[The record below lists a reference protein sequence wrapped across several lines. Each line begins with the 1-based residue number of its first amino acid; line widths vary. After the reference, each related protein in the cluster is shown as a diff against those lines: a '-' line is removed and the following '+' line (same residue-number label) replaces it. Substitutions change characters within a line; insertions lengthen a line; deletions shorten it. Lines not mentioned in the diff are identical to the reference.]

1 VADHGRHKNID
12 MAEPTPK
19 LEARHRLRQS
29 LTRHMLAATAG
40 VAFASALMF
49 LGFGHPLDWVARL
62 SLATAFLGLGGVAF
76 ALRRDAGTGVQARA
90 LPYVIG
96 AAIGLS
102 GVAAAVAGEGLM
114 SPALAVVGVLLCL
127 FTVISGLRAGVLAAA
142 IGAGMLLLLALA
154 MAFNWLAPAGVAPV
168 GSLLLLVRPLLTHAL
183 VLGIALGGGELLG
196 RTLDRTLRSADER
209 ERRFLGLLAVAADA
223 YWEMDGNGRL
233 IRFSAKEELRNFVGL
248 RKHGVDAGMGK
259 LLWETRGVMFD
270 SQVLEAFRSELA
282 ARLPM
287 RDVPLRWGDGSG
299 RVRHFTLSA
308 EPRTNEAGK
317 FAGYWGV
324 LRDITQ
330 DVKARQALWS
340 TETRYQDL
348 FRRIPTPLVLHREGR
363 VLDANPAGVA
373 LFGFVDLRS
382 LLGQDLLA
390 LVEAGPTRERARDH
404 MLRLEGMETGQ
415 GLPEAEFTLTPG
427 PDRKLTVRV
436 NSVRVDV
443 DGEAATL
450 SIITDDTERR
460 AAEDLVRRSE
470 TLLSHL
476 VSTSPDWITLTEF
489 ASGRYAMVNPTFLAT
504 TGYRAE
510 EVIGRTPSELGLWAD
525 ATQRDRIYRMLDQH
539 QSVQNLP
546 ATMTTRDR
554 RRVSML
560 VSAARFTIDDID
572 YLMMSARDVTAT
584 EQARREREAI
594 LENALVG
601 ISFTRDRRIVMTNA
615 RFDEMFGWPRG
626 ALQNQPQRV
635 LWPSDEAFNW
645 MSGEVGPALSRG
657 EQVDFEVT
665 MMRRDGATFTG
676 RLLAKALD
684 PAQPA
689 SGTIW
694 LAEDVTERRLVEQA
708 LARARDE
715 AEAANRAKS
724 AFLANTSHEIRT
736 PLNALVGLA
745 QLARTPEVDDRRRL
759 QYIEQ
764 ICESADTLSAILSDI
779 LDLSKIEAGK
789 LIVDRVA
796 FDLRALIATLKQAYG
811 ALADTKGLTL
821 YVDIDEDVPQ
831 HVLGDPMRLRQV
843 LTNYLT
849 NALKFT
855 STGSILLNVQPS
867 VGQRLRFEVIDTG
880 TGMDSD
886 AQSRLFRP
894 FSQVDNSITRKV
906 GGTGLGLSICSQLAK
921 LMDGTVGVHSA
932 PGKGSAFWVELPL
945 PSVTAQQLEEH
956 VTTSGLD
963 VLQGTRVLMVEDN
976 AVNMMIAVAL
986 LERWGAIVDQ
996 AGDGPSALQAV
1007 DHAYQSGD
1015 PFDIVLMDVQMPGMS
1030 GHEVTRRL
1038 RQRYDRHTLPIV
1050 ALTAAALVSER
1061 EDAMAAGMNDFLTK
1075 PIDADRL
1082 RQTLCQVLSEAEAR
1096 VER

>member
-1 VADHGRHKNID
+1 
-12 MAEPTPK
+12 MAEATPNK
-19 LEARHRLRQS
+19 EARQRLRHS
-29 LTRHMLAATAG
+29 LTRHLLAATAS

-62 SLATAFLGLGGVAF
+62 TLTTAFLGLGGVAF
-76 ALRRDAGTGVQARA
+76 ALRRDGGTGVQVRA
-90 LPYVIG
+90 LPYIIG
-96 AAIGLS
+96 TAIGLS

-127 FTVISGLRAGVLAAA
+127 FTVVAGVRSGIFAAA
-142 IGAGMLLLLALA
+142 IGAGMLLLLAIA
-154 MAFNWLAPAGVAPV
+154 TAFDWLSTAGITLGPSPV
-168 GSLLLLVRPLLTHAL
+168 DIVRPLLTHAL

-196 RTLDRTLRSADER
+196 RTLDRTLRCADER

-233 IRFSAKEELRNFVGL
+233 VRFSAKEELRNFVGL
-248 RKHGVDAGMGK
+248 RRHGVDAGMGK
-259 LLWETRGVMFD
+259 LFWETRGVAFD
-270 SQVLEAFRSELA
+270 AEVLEAFRAELA

-287 RDVPLRWGDGSG
+287 RDVPLRWNDAAG

-308 EPRTNEAGK
+308 EPRTNEPGQ

-324 LRDITQ
+324 LRDITP

-348 FRRIPTPLVLHREGR
+348 FRRIPTPLVLHRETR
-363 VLDANPAGVA
+363 VLDANPSGVA
-373 LFGFVDLRS
+373 LFGFADLRAM
-382 LLGQDLLA
+382 LGQE
-390 LVEAGPTRERARDH
+390 LVGLFDGGESRDRAQAH
-404 MLRLEGMETGQ
+404 FQRLEALPIGE
-415 GLPEAEFTLTPG
+415 GLPETEFTLRPG
-427 PDRKLTVRV
+427 VERLLMVRV
-436 NSVRVDV
+436 SSVRVDV

-470 TLLSHL
+470 TMLSHL

-525 ATQRDRIYRMLDQH
+525 ATQRDRIFRMLDQR
-539 QSVQNLP
+539 QSVQNFP
-546 ATMTTRDR
+546 ATMHTRDR

-572 YLMMSARDVTAT
+572 YQMTSARDVTAT

-626 ALQNQPQRV
+626 SLQNQSQRMV
-635 LWPSDEAFNW
+635 WPSDEAFAE
-645 MSGEVGPALSRG
+645 MREAVGPALSRG
-657 EQVDFEVT
+657 EQVDFEAP
-665 MMRRDGATFTG
+665 MMRRDGSTFTG

-694 LAEDVTERRLVEQA
+694 LAEDISDRRLVAQA

-764 ICESADTLSAILSDI
+764 ICDSADTLSAILSDI

-789 LIVDRVA
+789 LIVDRVG
-796 FDLRALIATLKQAYG
+796 FDLGGLINTLRQAYG
-811 ALADTKGLTL
+811 ALADIKGLVL
-821 YVDIDEDVPQ
+821 YVNVEDDVPK
-831 HVLGDPMRLRQV
+831 HVLGDPMRLRQI
-843 LTNYLT
+843 LSNYLT

-855 STGSILLNVQPS
+855 TRGSILLNIQRG
-867 VGQRLRFEVIDTG
+867 VGYRLRFEVIDTG
-880 TGMDSD
+880 AGMDG
-886 AQSRLFRP
+886 AGLAMLFLP
-894 FSQVDNSITRKV
+894 FSQIDNSITRKV
-906 GGTGLGLSICSQLAK
+906 GGTGLGLSICSELAK
-921 LMDGTVGVHSA
+921 LMDGTVGVSSE
-932 PGKGSAFWVELPL
+932 PGKGSIFWVELPL
-945 PSVTAQQLEEH
+945 PAVAAQQVDTHVSVTGA
-956 VTTSGLD
+956 D
-963 VLQGTRVLMVEDN
+963 ALQGTRILMVEDN
-976 AVNMMIAVAL
+976 PVNMMIGVAL
-986 LERWGAIVDQ
+986 LERWGALVDQ
-996 AGDGPSALQAV
+996 ADDGPGALKAV
-1007 DHAYQSGD
+1007 DQAYSAGN

-1038 RQRYDRHTLPIV
+1038 RQRYDRNELPVV

-1082 RQTLCQVLSEAEAR
+1082 RQTLKRVLAEAEAAA
-1096 VER
+1096 ER

>member
-1 VADHGRHKNID
+1 MADAPPNK
-12 MAEPTPK
+12 
-19 LEARHRLRQS
+19 EARHRLRQL
-29 LTRHMLAATAG
+29 LTRHLLAATAG
-40 VAFASALMF
+40 VALASALMF

-62 SLATAFLGLGGVAF
+62 ALTTAFLALCGVAF
-76 ALRRDAGTGVQARA
+76 GLRRDAGPGLQARA
-90 LPYVIG
+90 LPFVIG

-127 FTVISGLRAGVLAAA
+127 FTVVAGLRAGVLAAA
-142 IGAGMLLLLALA
+142 IGASMLMLLAGA
-154 MAFNWLAPAGVAPV
+154 MAFDWLAQAG
-168 GSLLLLVRPLLTHAL
+168 LLLGGSPLDLVRPLLTHAL
-183 VLGIALGGGELLG
+183 VLGIALAGGELLG
-196 RTLDRTLRSADER
+196 RTLERTLRSADER

-248 RKHGVDAGMGK
+248 RRHGVDAGMGK
-259 LLWETRGVMFD
+259 LLWETRGVMFEA
-270 SQVLEAFRSELA
+270 QVLDAFRSELA

-287 RDVPLRWGDGSG
+287 RDVPLRWADATG

-330 DVKARQALWS
+330 DVKARLALWS

-363 VLDANPAGVA
+363 LLDANPAGVT
-373 LFGFVDLRS
+373 LFGFADLRA
-382 LLGQDLLA
+382 LLGQH
-390 LVEAGPTRERARDH
+390 LVPFFEAGPSRERAAEH
-404 MLRLEGMETGQ
+404 MQRLDVLAAGE
-415 GLPEAEFTLTPG
+415 GLPETEFTLMPG
-427 PDRKLTVRV
+427 TDRRLTVRV
-436 NSVRVDV
+436 SSVRVDV

-504 TGYRAE
+504 TGYRTE
-510 EVIGRTPSELGLWAD
+510 EVIGRTPGELGLWAD
-525 ATQRDRIYRMLDQH
+525 AEQRDRIHRMLDQH
-539 QSVQNLP
+539 ESVQNFP
-546 ATMTTRDR
+546 ATMTTRDG

-560 VSAARFTIDDID
+560 VSAARFTIDDVD
-572 YLMMSARDVTAT
+572 YQMTSARDVTAS

-601 ISFTRDRRIVMTNA
+601 ISFTRDGRIAMTNA

-626 ALQNQPQRV
+626 ALQDQLQRV
-635 LWPSDEAFNW
+635 LWPSDAAHDAMNHD
-645 MSGEVGPALSRG
+645 VGPALSRG
-657 EQVDFEVT
+657 EQVDIEMP
-665 MMRRDGATFTG
+665 MMRRDGTTFTG

-694 LAEDVTERRLVEQA
+694 LAEDVTERRGVEKA

-764 ICESADTLSAILSDI
+764 ICDSADTLSGILSDI

-796 FDLRALIATLKQAYG
+796 FDLRGLIGTLKQAYG
-811 ALADTKGLTL
+811 ALADTKGLRL
-821 YVDIDEDVPQ
+821 YVNVDEAVPQ

-855 STGSILLNVQPS
+855 TSGSILLNLRRGSGYQ
-867 VGQRLRFEVIDTG
+867 LRFEVIDTG
-880 TGMDSD
+880 AGMDGP
-886 AQSRLFRP
+886 ALARLFKP
-894 FSQVDNSITRKV
+894 FSQVDNSLTRKV
-906 GGTGLGLSICSQLAK
+906 GGTGLGLSICSELAR
-921 LMDGTVGVHSA
+921 LMDGTVGVSSE
-932 PGKGSAFWVELPL
+932 PGKGSVFWVDLPL
-945 PSVTAQQLEEH
+945 PPVTAQQLENHES
-956 VTTSGLD
+956 TSGLD
-963 VLQGTRVLMVEDN
+963 ALQGTRVLMVEDN
-976 AVNMMIAVAL
+976 PVNMMIAVAL

-996 AGDGPSALQAV
+996 ANDGPGALQAV

-1038 RQRYDRHTLPIV
+1038 RLHYDRNALPIV

-1082 RQTLCQVLSEAEAR
+1082 RQTLCNVLVEAEANTAR
-1096 VER
+1096 

>member
-1 VADHGRHKNID
+1 
-12 MAEPTPK
+12 MAEPTPNK
-19 LEARHRLRQS
+19 EARHRLRQS
-29 LTRHMLAATAG
+29 LTRHLLAATAA
-40 VAFASALMF
+40 VAFAFALMF

-62 SLATAFLGLGGVAF
+62 TLTTAFLGLGGVAF
-76 ALRRDAGTGVQARA
+76 ALRRDAGAEWQARA

-96 AAIGLS
+96 TAIGLS

-114 SPALAVVGVLLCL
+114 SPALAVVGVFLCL
-127 FTVISGLRAGVLAAA
+127 FTVVAGLRAGLLAAG
-142 IGAGMLLLLALA
+142 IGAGMLLLLAVA
-154 MAFNWLAPAGVAPV
+154 MALDWLASAGIALSASPV
-168 GSLLLLVRPLLTHAL
+168 NLVRPLLTHAL
-183 VLGIALGGGELLG
+183 VLCIALGGGELLG

-223 YWEMDGNGRL
+223 YWEMDGSGRL

-248 RKHGVDAGMGK
+248 RRHGVDAGMGK
-259 LLWETRGVMFD
+259 LLWETRGVTFD
-270 SQVLEAFRSELA
+270 THVLEAFRSELA

-287 RDVPLRWGDGSG
+287 RDVPLRWNDVAG
-299 RVRHFTLSA
+299 RMRHFTLSA
-308 EPRTNEAGK
+308 EPRTNESGR

-363 VLDANPAGVA
+363 VLDANPAGVL
-373 LFGFVDLRS
+373 LFGFADLRG
-382 LLGQDLLA
+382 LLGQDLLG
-390 LVEAGPTRERARDH
+390 LFEAGSSRERAAEH
-404 MLRLEGMETGQ
+404 MQRLEALVIGD
-415 GLPEAEFTLTPG
+415 GLPETEFTLKPG
-427 PDRKLTVRV
+427 ADRLLSVRV
-436 NSVRVDV
+436 SSVRVDV

-460 AAEDLVRRSE
+460 AADDLVRRSE
-470 TLLSHL
+470 ALLSHL

-504 TGYRAE
+504 TGYRTE

-525 ATQRDRIYRMLDQH
+525 ATQRDRIYRMLDQQ
-539 QSVQNLP
+539 QSVQNFP

-560 VSAARFTIDDID
+560 VSAARFTIDDVE
-572 YLMMSARDVTAT
+572 YQMTSARDVTAS

-601 ISFTRDRRIVMTNA
+601 ISFTRERRIVMTNA

-626 ALQNQPQRV
+626 ALQDQQQRV
-635 LWPSDEAFNW
+635 LWPADEAFNA
-645 MSGEVGPALSRG
+645 MVEAVGPALSRG
-657 EQVDFEVT
+657 EPIDFEVP
-665 MMRRDGATFTG
+665 MMRRDGSTFTG

-684 PAQPA
+684 PVQPA

-694 LAEDVTERRLVEQA
+694 LAEDVTERRVVEQA

-745 QLARTPEVDDRRRL
+745 QLARTPEVGDRRRL

-764 ICESADTLSAILSDI
+764 ICDSADTLSAILSDI

-789 LIVDRVA
+789 LIVDRVT
-796 FDLRALIATLKQAYG
+796 FDLRALIGTLKQAYG

-821 YVDIDEDVPQ
+821 VVHLDEDVPQ

-843 LTNYLT
+843 LVNYLT

-855 STGSILLNVQPS
+855 TTGSILLNVQRG
-867 VGQRLRFEVIDTG
+867 VGYRLHFAVIDTG
-880 TGMDSD
+880 AGMDG
-886 AQSRLFRP
+886 AGLAKLFLP

-906 GGTGLGLSICSQLAK
+906 GGTGLGLSICSELAR
-921 LMDGTVGVHSA
+921 LMDGGVGVTSE
-932 PGKGSAFWVELPL
+932 PGKGSIFWVDLPL
-945 PSVTAQQLEEH
+945 PPVAAQEVESH
-956 VTTSGLD
+956 ESTSGVD
-963 VLQGTRVLMVEDN
+963 ALQGTRILMVEDN
-976 AVNMMIAVAL
+976 PVNMMIAVAL
-986 LERWGAIVDQ
+986 LERWGALVDQ
-996 AGDGPSALQAV
+996 ADDGPSALHAIDQA
-1007 DHAYQSGD
+1007 HEGGN

-1030 GHEVTRRL
+1030 GHDVTRRL
-1038 RQRYDRHTLPIV
+1038 RQRYDRNTLPIV

-1075 PIDADRL
+1075 PIDAERL
-1082 RQTLCQVLSEAEAR
+1082 RHTLRHVLMEAEAR
-1096 VER
+1096 TAR

>member
-1 VADHGRHKNID
+1 MADAPPNK
-12 MAEPTPK
+12 
-19 LEARHRLRQS
+19 EARHRLRQL
-29 LTRHMLAATAG
+29 LTRHLLAATAG
-40 VAFASALMF
+40 VALASALMF

-62 SLATAFLGLGGVAF
+62 TLTTAFLALGGVAF
-76 ALRRDAGTGVQARA
+76 ALRRDAGTPLQDRA
-90 LPYVIG
+90 LPFVVG

-102 GVAAAVAGEGLM
+102 GVAAALAGEGLM
-114 SPALAVVGVLLCL
+114 SPTLAIVGVLLCL
-127 FTVISGLRAGVLAAA
+127 FTVVSGLRAGVLAAA
-142 IGAGMLLLLALA
+142 VGASMLVLLAGA
-154 MAFNWLAPAGVAPV
+154 MAFEWLAPVGVTPGGAPMD
-168 GSLLLLVRPLLTHAL
+168 LVRPLLTHAL
-183 VLGIALGGGELLG
+183 VLAIALAGGELLG

-223 YWEMDGNGRL
+223 YWEMDGSGRL

-248 RKHGVDAGMGK
+248 RRHGVDAGMGK
-259 LLWETRGVMFD
+259 FLWETRGVMFET
-270 SQVLEAFRSELA
+270 QVLDAFRSELA

-287 RDVPLRWGDGSG
+287 RDVPLRWADVAG
-299 RVRHFTLSA
+299 RIRHFTLSA
-308 EPRTNEAGK
+308 EPRTSEAGK

-348 FRRIPTPLVLHREGR
+348 FRRIPTALVLHREGR
-363 VLDANPAGVA
+363 LLDANPAGVT
-373 LFGFVDLRS
+373 LFGFADLRA
-382 LLGQDLLA
+382 LLGQDL
-390 LVEAGPTRERARDH
+390 VPFFEAGPSRERAADH
-404 MLRLEGMETGQ
+404 MQRLDALAAGQ
-415 GLPEAEFTLTPG
+415 GLPEAEFTLMPG
-427 PDRKLTVRV
+427 TDRRLTVRV
-436 NSVRVDV
+436 SSVRVDV

-504 TGYRAE
+504 TGYRAD

-539 QSVQNLP
+539 ESVQNFP

-560 VSAARFTIDDID
+560 VSAARFTIDDVD
-572 YLMMSARDVTAT
+572 YQMTSARDVTAS

-601 ISFTRDRRIVMTNA
+601 ISFTRDGRIAMTNA

-626 ALQNQPQRV
+626 ELQDQQQRV
-635 LWPSDEAFNW
+635 LWPSDAAYDT
-645 MSGEVGPALSRG
+645 MGDDVGPALSRG
-657 EQVDFEVT
+657 EQVDIE
-665 MMRRDGATFTG
+665 MPLMRRDGSTFTG

-684 PAQPA
+684 PGQPA

-694 LAEDVTERRLVEQA
+694 LAEDVTERRGVEKA

-764 ICESADTLSAILSDI
+764 ICDSADTLSGILSDI

-796 FDLRALIATLKQAYG
+796 FDLRGLIGTLKQAYG

-821 YVDIDEDVPQ
+821 HVDIEDAVPQ

-855 STGSILLNVQPS
+855 TTGSILLNVRRAA
-867 VGQRLRFEVIDTG
+867 GDHLRFEVIDTG
-880 TGMDSD
+880 AGMDGPGI
-886 AQSRLFRP
+886 ARLFQP
-894 FSQVDNSITRKV
+894 FSQVDNSLTRKV
-906 GGTGLGLSICSQLAK
+906 GGTGLGLSICSELAH
-921 LMDGTVGVHSA
+921 LMDGTVGVSSE
-932 PGKGSAFWVELPL
+932 PGKGSVFWVDLPL
-945 PSVTAQQLEEH
+945 PPVTAQDLEQHES
-956 VTTSGLD
+956 TSGLD
-963 VLQGTRVLMVEDN
+963 ALQGTRVLMVEDN
-976 AVNMMIAVAL
+976 PVNMMIAVAL

-996 AGDGPSALQAV
+996 ASDGPGALQAV
-1007 DHAYQSGD
+1007 DHAHQSGD

-1038 RQRYDRHTLPIV
+1038 RQRYDRHVLPIV

-1061 EDAMAAGMNDFLTK
+1061 EDALAAGMNDFLTK

-1082 RQTLCQVLSEAEAR
+1082 RQTLCNVLVTAAASVAR
-1096 VER
+1096 

>member
-1 VADHGRHKNID
+1 MADAPPNK
-12 MAEPTPK
+12 
-19 LEARHRLRQS
+19 EARHRLRQL
-29 LTRHMLAATAG
+29 LTRHLLAATAG
-40 VAFASALMF
+40 VALASALMF

-62 SLATAFLGLGGVAF
+62 ALTTAFLALCGVAF
-76 ALRRDAGTGVQARA
+76 GLRRDAGPGLQARA
-90 LPYVIG
+90 LPFVIG

-127 FTVISGLRAGVLAAA
+127 FTVVAGLRAGVLAAA
-142 IGAGMLLLLALA
+142 IGASMLMLLAGA
-154 MAFNWLAPAGVAPV
+154 MAFDWLAQAG
-168 GSLLLLVRPLLTHAL
+168 LLLGGSPLDLVRPLLTHAL
-183 VLGIALGGGELLG
+183 VLGIALAGGELLG
-196 RTLDRTLRSADER
+196 RTLERTLRSADER

-248 RKHGVDAGMGK
+248 RRHGVDAGMGK
-259 LLWETRGVMFD
+259 LLWETRGVMFEA
-270 SQVLEAFRSELA
+270 QVLDAFRSELA

-287 RDVPLRWGDGSG
+287 RDVPLRWADATG

-330 DVKARQALWS
+330 DVKARLALWS

-363 VLDANPAGVA
+363 LLDANPAGVT
-373 LFGFVDLRS
+373 LFGFADLRA
-382 LLGQDLLA
+382 LLGQH
-390 LVEAGPTRERARDH
+390 LVPFFEAGPSRERAAEH
-404 MLRLEGMETGQ
+404 MQRLDVLAAGE
-415 GLPEAEFTLTPG
+415 GLPETEFTLMPG
-427 PDRKLTVRV
+427 TDRRLTVRV
-436 NSVRVDV
+436 SSVRVDV

-504 TGYRAE
+504 TGYRTE
-510 EVIGRTPSELGLWAD
+510 EVIGRTPGELGLWAD
-525 ATQRDRIYRMLDQH
+525 AEQRDRIHRMLDQH
-539 QSVQNLP
+539 ESVQNFP
-546 ATMTTRDR
+546 ATMTTRDG

-560 VSAARFTIDDID
+560 VSAARFTIDDVD
-572 YLMMSARDVTAT
+572 YQMTSARDVTAS

-601 ISFTRDRRIVMTNA
+601 ISFTRDGRIAMTNA

-626 ALQNQPQRV
+626 ALQDQLQRV
-635 LWPSDEAFNW
+635 LWPSDAAHDAMNHD
-645 MSGEVGPALSRG
+645 VGPALSRG
-657 EQVDFEVT
+657 EQVDIEMP
-665 MMRRDGATFTG
+665 MMRRDGTTFTG

-694 LAEDVTERRLVEQA
+694 LAEDVTERRGVEKA

-764 ICESADTLSAILSDI
+764 ICDSADTLSGILSDI

-796 FDLRALIATLKQAYG
+796 FDLRGLIGTLKQAYG
-811 ALADTKGLTL
+811 ALADTKGLRL
-821 YVDIDEDVPQ
+821 YVNVDEAVPQ

-855 STGSILLNVQPS
+855 TSGSILLNLRRGSGYQ
-867 VGQRLRFEVIDTG
+867 LRFEVIDTG
-880 TGMDSD
+880 AGMDGP
-886 AQSRLFRP
+886 ALARLFKP
-894 FSQVDNSITRKV
+894 FSQVDNSLTRKV
-906 GGTGLGLSICSQLAK
+906 GGTGLGLSICSELAR
-921 LMDGTVGVHSA
+921 LMDGTVGVSSE
-932 PGKGSAFWVELPL
+932 PGKGSVFWVDLPL
-945 PSVTAQQLEEH
+945 PPVTAQQLENHES
-956 VTTSGLD
+956 TSGLD
-963 VLQGTRVLMVEDN
+963 ALQGTRVLMVEDN
-976 AVNMMIAVAL
+976 PVNMMIAVAL

-996 AGDGPSALQAV
+996 ANDGPGALQAV

-1038 RQRYDRHTLPIV
+1038 RQHYDRNALPIV

-1082 RQTLCQVLSEAEAR
+1082 RQTLCNVLVEAEANTAR
-1096 VER
+1096 

>member
-1 VADHGRHKNID
+1 
-12 MAEPTPK
+12 MAEATPNK
-19 LEARHRLRQS
+19 EARQRLRQA
-29 LTRHMLAATAG
+29 LTRHLLAATAG
-40 VAFASALMF
+40 VASASALMF
-49 LGFGHPLDWVARL
+49 LVAGAPLDWAARL
-62 SLATAFLGLGGVAF
+62 WLATAFVGLAGVAF
-76 ALRRDAGTGVQARA
+76 ALRRDGGIGTQVRA

-96 AAIGLS
+96 TAIGLS

-127 FTVISGLRAGVLAAA
+127 FTVVGGLRRGLLAAA
-142 IGAGMLLLLALA
+142 IGVGMLVLLAVATALDWITA
-154 MAFNWLAPAGVAPV
+154 PGLAPGMPV
-168 GSLLLLVRPLLTHAL
+168 FMLARPLLTHAL
-183 VLGIALGGGELLG
+183 ALGIALGGGELLG
-196 RTLDRTLRSADER
+196 RMLDRTLRSADER

-223 YWEMDGNGRL
+223 YWEMDGSGRL
-233 IRFSAKEELRNFVGL
+233 VRFSAKEELRNFVGL
-248 RKHGVDAGMGK
+248 RRHGVDAGMGK
-259 LLWETRGVMFD
+259 LLWETRGVAFD
-270 SQVLEAFRSELA
+270 GEVLETFRSELA

-287 RDVPLRWGDGSG
+287 RDVPLRWSDAAG

-348 FRRIPTPLVLHREGR
+348 FRRIPTPLVLHRETR

-373 LFGFVDLRS
+373 LFGFGDLRS
-382 LLGQDLLA
+382 MLGQDLVA
-390 LVEAGPTRERARDH
+390 LVEAGESRERALAHARA
-404 MLRLEGMETGQ
+404 LEALPIGE
-415 GLPEAEFTLTPG
+415 GLPEAEFTLRPS
-427 PDRKLTVRV
+427 PERLLTVRM

-450 SIITDDTERR
+450 SIIIDDTERR

-476 VSTSPDWITLTEF
+476 VSTSPDWITLTEYP
-489 ASGRYAMVNPTFLAT
+489 SGRYAMVNPTFLAT
-504 TGYRAE
+504 TGHAAE
-510 EVIGRTPSELGLWAD
+510 DVMGRTAAELGLWAD
-525 ATQRDRIYRMLDQH
+525 PVQRDRISRLLEQH
-539 QSVQNLP
+539 QAVQNVP
-546 ATMTTRDR
+546 ATMLTRDG

-560 VSAARFTIDDID
+560 VSAARFTIDDVD
-572 YLMMSARDVTAT
+572 YQMTSARDVTAT

-626 ALQNQPQRV
+626 SMQNQPQRMV
-635 LWPSDEAFNW
+635 WPSDEAYGD
-645 MSGEVGPALSRG
+645 MLARVGPALARG
-657 EQVDFEVT
+657 EQVDLET
-665 MMRRDGATFTG
+665 PMMRRDGRTFTG

-684 PAQPA
+684 PTQPA

-694 LAEDVTERRLVEQA
+694 LAEDITERRAVEQA

-764 ICESADTLSAILSDI
+764 ICDSADTLSKILSDI

-796 FDLRALIATLKQAYG
+796 FDLHALVDTLRQAYG
-811 ALADTKGLTL
+811 ALADVKGLAL
-821 YVDIDEDVPQ
+821 RVDLEPGVPA
-831 HVLGDPMRLRQV
+831 HVLGDPVRVRQI
-843 LTNYLT
+843 LSNYLT

-855 STGSILLNVQPS
+855 TRGSIVLNVQRA
-867 VGQRLRFEVIDTG
+867 VGHRIRFEVIDTG
-880 TGMDSD
+880 EGMD
-886 AQSRLFRP
+886 AAGQAMLFLP

-906 GGTGLGLSICSQLAK
+906 GGTGLGLSICSELAR
-921 LMDGTVGVHSA
+921 LMDGTVGVSSEA
-932 PGKGSAFWVELPL
+932 GKGSMFWVELPM
-945 PSVTAQQLEEH
+945 PAVAQAH
-956 VTTSGLD
+956 VDTHVSSSGLD
-963 VLQGTRVLMVEDN
+963 ALLGTRVLMVEDN
-976 AVNMMIAVAL
+976 PVNMMIAVAL

-996 AGDGPSALQAV
+996 ADDGAGALHAV
-1007 DHAYQSGD
+1007 DHAHLSGN

-1038 RQRYDRHTLPIV
+1038 RQRYDRRALPII

-1075 PIDADRL
+1075 PIDAERL
-1082 RQTLCQVLSEAEAR
+1082 RQTLQRVLAEKAPG
-1096 VER
+1096 

>member
-1 VADHGRHKNID
+1 
-12 MAEPTPK
+12 MAEAPNK
-19 LEARHRLRQS
+19 EARHRLRQL
-29 LTRHMLAATAG
+29 LTRHLLAATAG
-40 VAFASALMF
+40 VALASALMF

-62 SLATAFLGLGGVAF
+62 SLTTAFLGLGGVAF
-76 ALRRDAGTGVQARA
+76 ALRRDAGTHLQGRA
-90 LPYVIG
+90 LPFVIG
-96 AAIGLS
+96 GAIALS

-127 FTVISGLRAGVLAAA
+127 FTVVAGLRQGGLAAA
-142 IGAGMLLLLALA
+142 LGTGVLVLLAA
-154 MAFNWLAPAGVAPV
+154 ATAFEWLVPIGLPPT
-168 GSLLLLVRPLLTHAL
+168 GSLLNLARPLLTHAL
-183 VLGIALGGGELLG
+183 VLGIALAGGELLG

-248 RKHGVDAGMGK
+248 RRHGVDAGMGK
-259 LLWETRGVMFD
+259 LLWETRGVMFEA
-270 SQVLEAFRSELA
+270 QVLDAFRSELA

-287 RDVPLRWGDGSG
+287 RDVPLRWADLAG
-299 RVRHFTLSA
+299 RIRHFTLSA

-348 FRRIPTPLVLHREGR
+348 FRRIPTALVLHREGR
-363 VLDANPAGVA
+363 LLDANPAGVT
-373 LFGFVDLRS
+373 LFGFVDLRA
-382 LLGQDLLA
+382 LLGQDL
-390 LVEAGPTRERARDH
+390 VPFFEAGPSRERAADH
-404 MLRLEGMETGQ
+404 MQRLDALAAGE
-415 GLPEAEFTLTPG
+415 GLPEAEFTLMPG
-427 PDRKLTVRV
+427 TDRRLTVRV
-436 NSVRVDV
+436 SSVRVDV

-539 QSVQNLP
+539 ESVQNFP

-560 VSAARFTIDDID
+560 VSAARFTIDDVD
-572 YLMMSARDVTAT
+572 YQMTSARDVTAS

-601 ISFTRDRRIVMTNA
+601 ISFTRDGVIAMTNA
-615 RFDEMFGWPRG
+615 AFDEMFGWPRG
-626 ALQNQPQRV
+626 ALQSQQQRV
-635 LWPSDEAFNW
+635 LWPSDASYDT
-645 MSGEVGPALSRG
+645 MGDDVGPALSRG
-657 EQVDFEVT
+657 EQVDIEMP
-665 MMRRDGATFTG
+665 MMRRDGTTFTG

-694 LAEDVTERRLVEQA
+694 LAEDVTERRGVEKA

-764 ICESADTLSAILSDI
+764 ICDSADTLSGILSDI

-789 LIVDRVA
+789 LIVDSVA
-796 FDLRALIATLKQAYG
+796 FDLRGLIGMLKQAYG

-821 YVDIDEDVPQ
+821 YVNIDEEVPQ
-831 HVLGDPMRLRQV
+831 HVLGDPLRLRQV

-855 STGSILLNVQPS
+855 TTGSILLNIQR
-867 VGQRLRFEVIDTG
+867 GAGFRLRFEVIDTG
-880 TGMDSD
+880 DGMDGS
-886 AQSRLFRP
+886 AISRLFQP
-894 FSQVDNSITRKV
+894 FSQVDNSLTRKV
-906 GGTGLGLSICSQLAK
+906 GGTGLGLSICAELAR
-921 LMDGTVGVHSA
+921 LMDGTVGVSSE
-932 PGKGSAFWVELPL
+932 PGKGSVFWVDLPL
-945 PSVTAQQLEEH
+945 PAVSAQQLEDDES
-956 VTTSGLD
+956 TSGLD
-963 VLQGTRVLMVEDN
+963 ALQGTRVLMVEDN
-976 AVNMMIAVAL
+976 PVNMMIAVAL

-996 AGDGPSALQAV
+996 AGDGPGALQAV
-1007 DHAYQSGD
+1007 DHAHQSGN

-1038 RQRYDRHTLPIV
+1038 RQRYDRNTLPIV

-1061 EDAMAAGMNDFLTK
+1061 EDALAAGMNDFLTK

-1082 RQTLCQVLSEAEAR
+1082 RQTLCHVIVETDAR
-1096 VER
+1096 RAR